1 MEKKTRKEIVT
12 MLLNQNLEIENEQD
26 LIELLID
33 DSAAIDVDKEEDLN
47 RSKGDI
53 LADKIT
59 EFAGSWKFIAII
71 LLFLIS
77 WILFNTLTENPKD
90 PYPFILL
97 NLILSCLAVFQA
109 PFILMSQNR
118 QAKKD
123 SLRSKNDYKTDLKS
137 EIILEELHHQL
148 NEIIKNQQ
156 KKDIN
161 K

>member
-1 MEKKTRKEIVT
+1 MEKKTRKEIVK
-12 MLLNQNLEIENEQD
+12 MLLSQNLETENEQD

-33 DSAAIDVDKEEDLN
+33 DSV
-47 RSKGDI
+47 
-53 LADKIT
+53 ADKIT

-71 LLFLIS
+71 LLFLIT
-77 WILFNTLTENPKD
+77 WILFNTLSDNPKD

-97 NLILSCLAVFQA
+97 NLTLSCLAVFQA

-148 NEIIKNQQ
+148 NKIIQNQQ
-156 KKDIN
+156 KIIN
-161 K
+161 TKKRH